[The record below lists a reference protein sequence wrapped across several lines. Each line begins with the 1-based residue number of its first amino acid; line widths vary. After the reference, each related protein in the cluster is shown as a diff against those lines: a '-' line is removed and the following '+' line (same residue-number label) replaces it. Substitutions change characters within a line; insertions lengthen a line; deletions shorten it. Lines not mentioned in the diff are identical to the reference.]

1 LFLSTVVARAFAL
14 VVSSC
19 GFLLASSVD
28 ASSPTHACIEAHAAG
43 QSERD
48 ASRLLSARDQ
58 FALCTAAACPAMIR
72 RECVALG
79 ESIVAMTPSVVLFAQ
94 DSDGR
99 AIEGARATIDGKQAV
114 PRLDGRPLELDPGS
128 HRFVLTLPD
137 GREQALTATLSSGE
151 KYRRIVGIFLT
162 AQPKPAEPTTP
173 SPPTARGRN
182 PLAYVFG
189 GVGLVALGAWGVYA
203 LDGRNKQNELERCA
217 PHCQASDVDS
227 MRKSYTIADVLLG
240 VSIVSLGTGTYLFLK
255 QTDEHTAQGTASTV
269 WVQASGRF

>member
-1 LFLSTVVARAFAL
+1 MSSLSARAIAL
-14 VVSSC
+14 ASLGC
-19 GFLLASSVD
+19 GFLLAPGVD
-28 ASSPTHACIEAHAAG
+28 ASGSAHECIEAHAAG

-48 ASRLLSARDQ
+48 AGHLLAAKEQ
-58 FALCTAAACPAMIR
+58 FVACTAAACPAMIR

-79 ESIVAMTPSVVLFAQ
+79 ESVVAMTPSVVLFAQ
-94 DSDGR
+94 DADGR
-99 AIEGARATIDGKQAV
+99 AIEGARAIIDGQRAIAQ
-114 PRLDGRPLELDPGS
+114 LDGRPLELDPGG
-128 HRFVLTLPD
+128 HRFELTLRD
-137 GREQALTATLSSGE
+137 GRTQTLSATLSSGE
-151 KYRRIVGIFLT
+151 KYRRIVGTF
-162 AQPKPAEPTTP
+162 AAAPPNVPEAPAPEP
-173 SPPTARGRN
+173 AANGRN

-189 GVGLVALGAWGVYA
+189 GVGIVALGAWGIFA

-217 PHCQASDVDS
+217 PHCQAGDVDA